1 MNIVTDI
8 NLNKYSPY
16 MIIEMIEQ
24 ELVTVDEVVRSGVAY
39 RFFTNVL
46 SDYLN
51 MAISRQLEDTLIINR
66 RSTDV

>member
-24 ELVTVDEVVRSGVAY
+24 EVVTVDEVVRSGVAY